1 MDALRTIDPDNNE
14 ANNDSLIT
22 RMVSAGWM
30 AGGKATP
37 NELFGALTSFGQQKM
52 EILKAVMITVTPE
65 EALHKRLPV
74 KSIEQ
79 AVLVRTEL
87 MLKLAPFAEDLQK
100 DSPFDLGVY
109 QTLLMWIMGYCHRA
123 GEEPPPFAQRSK

>member
-37 NELFGALTSFGQQKM
+37 NELLGALTSFGQQKM

-65 EALHKRLPV
+65 
-74 KSIEQ
+74 
-79 AVLVRTEL
+79 
-87 MLKLAPFAEDLQK
+87 
-100 DSPFDLGVY
+100 
-109 QTLLMWIMGYCHRA
+109 
-123 GEEPPPFAQRSK
+123 